1 MVRDERFQISTVA
14 RLTGLSVHTI
24 RAWEKRYNV
33 VSPGRTDTHRR
44 LYSREDIRKLTLL
57 KGLVDDGNPIGLIAG
72 LSADQL
78 AGRSNHVARLSNGST
93 NGSVSKA
100 KRHCSVLVVGEA
112 LRGMFAAEAGDLEGL
127 EPVAMFGSLASVPHP
142 PSPRPVELLVVETPT
157 LFSETI
163 ESVSTLLNDCGARR
177 AILIYGFGQR
187 ETLRQLL
194 GAPRITAIRG
204 PIRAAELRL
213 AASPEVDAAQSEP
226 SWPTSFPLDGASGLA
241 AIPPRRF
248 SREQLAKL
256 SRISSTVQ
264 CECPQHLGKLL
275 SDLTAFEQY
284 SLECENRSPEDARIH
299 AFLHLS
305 TARARALLEEALSR
319 VLESEGIRI

>member
-78 AGRSNHVARLSNGST
+78 AGRSNHSAKIANGSA
-93 NGSVSKA
+93 NGGSSRT
-100 KRHCSVLVVGEA
+100 KRNCAVLVVGEA
-112 LRGMFAAEAGDLEGL
+112 LRGIFAAEAGDLDGL
-127 EPVAMFGSLASVPHP
+127 EPVAVYGSLQSVPHP
-142 PSPRPVELLVVETPT
+142 PCPRPVDLLVVETPT

-163 ESVSTLLNDCGARR
+163 ESVSTLLNECGARR

-213 AASPEVDAAQSEP
+213 AASPEIESAQSNLISVATFALE
-226 SWPTSFPLDGASGLA
+226 GASALA

-284 SLECENRSPEDARIH
+284 SLECENRSPDDARIH

-319 VLESEGIRI
+319 VLESEGIKI